1 MRASFFVGP
10 KQGVTALRKNAYRN
24 YGDKKMSHLSHVFTR
39 KPLYAALALATL
51 SFGGLGVPAAAFAQ
65 ASTPAD
71 TPATSPAPA
80 PQSTDAQPQT
90 NASAAQRRKRN
101 ATQLQA
107 VVVTSYRQSIDQ
119 NVQDKRDANAIV
131 EVINAQNIAQFPA
144 KNIADALAHVP
155 GVVISRESGEGKTV
169 SIRGL
174 APELTLTQLNGNY
187 VASADTSAGLTRSF
201 NYTLMPANMFSEI
214 KLYKSLEARLDEGG
228 IGGNVDLRTRRPLE
242 MAANDGFVS
251 LNGAG
256 SDNSSKITP
265 QVSALWS
272 WKNKAETFGFLVAG
286 SYQKRRDINYTANA
300 NSWHWWDDN
309 CTDLATCTSPATDV
323 NGKPYD
329 ADVAPNIALW
339 SGGGVVDQAGNQ
351 YSGYWMPQQFST
363 SRNQLDLKTKGVQA
377 TMQFRPSDRLLLTG
391 NYFRFQRQ
399 QTQITNTLEIPEWG
413 LPSNHDFTDQQG
425 RLLAPNGLTFD
436 PSGTVVTGANYV
448 LPAAGVGCNS
458 TTNPSTGAQ
467 RQAVDVC
474 STEIPWL
481 NGNYSVEKATSQ
493 TLNIEGEWNTG
504 GNLSGSFNV
513 GRTWATGGPSVEL
526 GMAAKP
532 RNFVNGQWLDGSN
545 GAAWTLNGK
554 PTITASPDV
563 LKNMLAGAG
572 QVDLGSTGSN
582 MVNTSNS
589 QNFAQADFTWAFDS
603 TWMQSLQFGVKYT
616 DAHAQQQNNEVRW
629 YCKGT
634 TSKFQTCD
642 PFAGQLPADFL
653 LSNELDGSSEVYND
667 SIFPAINFPAYY
679 NHLNQTYDRV
689 VYPHP
694 EDKSSIQEKIA
705 SAYVQANFDT
715 GTVRGNVGL
724 RFVSTEQNLTVADEI
739 TTNNAVYYHDAGGNI
754 LICPA
759 SGLNQAGGACAP
771 GDFQYRPNEE
781 AVIQTYSNATTSKRY
796 NKLLPSFNVAWNLTD
811 SLVLRAAGSQAMA
824 RANYTDLAQLGSLT
838 YNSQEYYNDRKQF
851 GAPLPGWYGSGANA
865 DLKPF
870 TATQFDVAAE
880 WYYGPHS
887 VVGIDLFKKKVKNFV
902 VPVTVNNITVN
913 VAGTQENFLQYST
926 NANGRSG
933 TSKGIEFYAQHTW
946 DMGFGYIANYTLN
959 KTNETP
965 VSLGDTQVGKS
976 ELIGSAK
983 YAANVSLFYE
993 KHGLLLR
1000 ASDNWT
1006 GRTMR
1011 GLASGLPVY
1020 SQPYHQIDLN
1030 GDYEFNKHF
1039 MLTASVIN
1047 LTKSTPHSYLG
1058 SDTRARLDF
1067 LEYPGRQYYL
1077 GVTYKFGDGG

>member
-1 MRASFFVGP
+1 MIYLP
-10 KQGVTALRKNAYRN
+10 
-24 YGDKKMSHLSHVFTR
+24 HVFAR
-39 KPLYAALALATL
+39 KPLYAALAMATM
-51 SFGGLGVPAAAFAQ
+51 SFGACLGIPGVALAAQ
-65 ASTPAD
+65 AS
-71 TPATSPAPA
+71 
-80 PQSTDAQPQT
+80 PQT
-90 NASAAQRRKRN
+90 ASATTASPPEQASDSTQAKKADKEKKPGPAK
-101 ATQLQA
+101 ATNLQA
-107 VVVTSYRQSIDQ
+107 VVVTFRQSIDQ
-119 NVQDKRDANAIV
+119 NVQEKRYANSIV

-174 APELTLTQLNGNY
+174 SPELTLTELNGNY

-228 IGGNVDLRTRRPLE
+228 IGGNVDLHTRRPLG
-242 MAANDGFVS
+242 MKANDGFVS
-251 LNGAG
+251 INGAG
-256 SDNSSKITP
+256 SDTSSKITP

-272 WKNKAETFGFLVAG
+272 WKNKDETLGFLVAG
-286 SYQKRRDINYTANA
+286 SYQKRRDVDYTANA
-300 NSWHWWDDN
+300 NSWHWWSNN
-309 CTDLATCTSPATDV
+309 CTDSATCTAPPTDV
-323 NGKPYD
+323 HGKPYG

-339 SGGGVVDQAGNQ
+339 GGGGVVDQAGNQ

-377 TMQFRPSDRLLLTG
+377 TMQFKPSDHMLLTG

-399 QTQITNTLEIPEWG
+399 QTQITNTLEVPEWG
-413 LPSNHDFTDQQG
+413 LPGNHNYADQQG

-448 LPAAGVGCNS
+448 LPAAGQGCNS
-458 TTNPSTGAQ
+458 TINPSTGAQ

-493 TLNIEGEWNTG
+493 TLNIEGEWDNG
-504 GNLSGSFNV
+504 GNLDGSFNV

-532 RNFVNGQWLDGSN
+532 RNFVNGQWVDGSN
-545 GAAWTLNGK
+545 GAAWSYSGK
-554 PTITASPDV
+554 PGITASPDV
-563 LKNMLAGAG
+563 LQNMLAGAG

-582 MVNTSNS
+582 MVNTSDS

-603 TWMQSLQFGVKYT
+603 GWVQSLQFGVKYR
-616 DAHAQQQNNEVRW
+616 DSHAEQQNNEVRW

-642 PFAGQLPADFL
+642 PNAGQLPAGFL
-653 LSNELDGSSEVYND
+653 QPNVLDGSNEAYND
-667 SIFPAINFPAYY
+667 NTFPAINFPAYY
-679 NHLNQTYDRV
+679 NYLNATYDRV
-689 VYPHP
+689 LYAHP

-705 SAYVQANFDT
+705 AAYVQANFDT
-715 GTVRGNVGL
+715 GTLRGNVGL
-724 RFVSTEQNLTVADEI
+724 RFVSTKQDLTVADQI

-759 SGLNQAGGACAP
+759 SGVNAAGGACAP

-781 AVIQTYSNATTSKRY
+781 AVVQNYSNASTSKRY
-796 NKLLPSFNVAWNLTD
+796 NKVLPSFNIAWNLSD
-811 SLVLRAAGSQAMA
+811 DFLIRAAGSQALA

-838 YNSQEYYNDRKQF
+838 YYTQDYYNDRKQF
-851 GAPLPGWYGSGANA
+851 GSPVPGWYGSGANA

-870 TATQFDVAAE
+870 TATQFDLAGE

-887 VVGIDLFKKKVKNFV
+887 VVGIDLFQKKVKNFV
-902 VPVTVNNITVN
+902 VPVTVNNIMVN
-913 VAGTQENFLQYST
+913 VGGTQENFMQYST

-933 TSKGIEFYAQHTW
+933 TSKGIELYAQHTW

-1000 ASDNWT
+1000 VSDNWT
-1006 GRTMR
+1006 GRTMQ

-1020 SQPYHQIDLN
+1020 SEPYREIDLN

-1039 MLTASVIN
+1039 MVTASIIN
-1047 LTKSTPHSYLG
+1047 LTKSTPRSYLG
-1058 SDTRARLDF
+1058 SDTRARLNSY
-1067 LEYPGRQYYL
+1067 EYAGRQYYV

>member
-1 MRASFFVGP
+1 MI
-10 KQGVTALRKNAYRN
+10 
-24 YGDKKMSHLSHVFTR
+24 HLSHVFTR
-39 KPLYAALALATL
+39 KPLYAALALVTL
-51 SFGGLGVPAAAFAQ
+51 SSGGLGVPAAAFAQ

-71 TPATSPAPA
+71 TPATSSAPA

-90 NASAAQRRKRN
+90 NAGATQRRNRN
-101 ATQLQA
+101 PTQLQA

-187 VASADTSAGLTRSF
+187 VASADTSASLTRSF

-256 SDNSSKITP
+256 SDNSSRITP

-272 WKNKAETFGFLVAG
+272 WKNKDETFGFLVAG

-309 CTDLATCTSPATDV
+309 CTDLATCTSPPTNV

-377 TMQFRPSDRLLLTG
+377 TMQFKPSDRLLLTG

-513 GRTWATGGPSVEL
+513 GRTWATGGPSIEL

-532 RNFVNGQWLDGSN
+532 RNFVNGQWVDGSN

-603 TWMQSLQFGVKYT
+603 SWMQSLQFGVKYT

-811 SLVLRAAGSQAMA
+811 SFVLRAAGSQAMA

-838 YNSQEYYNDRKQF
+838 YNSPEYYADRKQF

-887 VVGIDLFKKKVKNFV
+887 VVGVDLFQKKVKNFV

-913 VAGTQENFLQYST
+913 VGGTQENFLQYST

-1067 LEYPGRQYYL
+1067 LEYAGRQYYL
-1077 GVTYKFGDGG
+1077 GVTYKFGEGD